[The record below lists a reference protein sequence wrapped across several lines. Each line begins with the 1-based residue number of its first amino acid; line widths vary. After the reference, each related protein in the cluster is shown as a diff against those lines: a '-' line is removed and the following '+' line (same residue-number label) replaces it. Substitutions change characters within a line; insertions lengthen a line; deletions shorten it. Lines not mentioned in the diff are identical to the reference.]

1 MLKAHVH
8 EENENIAVELEFEG
22 TSSTCRLDAALLV
35 LAMVHRMTEETVARV
50 TEEYKKENPGV
61 EVTNEMITAA
71 TDMVANDQ
79 LSMLLETIAKVFDAK
94 VHKQATTVDVS
105 FLVRLRKHLNY
116 TSESNT
122 EQSVDT
128 NEQEEENNA

>member
-50 TEEYKKENPGV
+50 TEEYKKENPRCRG
-61 EVTNEMITAA
+61 NE
-71 TDMVANDQ
+71 
-79 LSMLLETIAKVFDAK
+79 
-94 VHKQATTVDVS
+94 
-105 FLVRLRKHLNY
+105 
-116 TSESNT
+116 
-122 EQSVDT
+122 
-128 NEQEEENNA
+128 